1 MGVGA
6 NSRWDKW
13 IRGNKSPEKLEQQ
26 VPDIVY
32 KILDCINS
40 IYYIKMSKYSVFDI
54 LFYNSFISKV
64 NNVAYGP
71 LVRPRLAVYKAQTA
85 PRFAI
90 LYNVEF
96 IL

>member
-1 MGVGA
+1 
-6 NSRWDKW
+6 
-13 IRGNKSPEKLEQQ
+13 
-26 VPDIVY
+26 
-32 KILDCINS
+32 
-40 IYYIKMSKYSVFDI
+40 MSKYSVFDTLI